1 MKDFVSTYDQIGR
14 KQSIIWS
21 YLREKSLMENFIFS
35 VMSLSIVSMYDMM
48 TFYRKNKLQ
57 NDIKKIVES
66 PPIVNRNGRQR
77 KNEKISHFLLKQ
89 K

>member
-66 PPIVNRNGRQR
+66 PPIVNRNGRQGE
-77 KNEKISHFLLKQ
+77 NEEISHFLLKQ

>member
-21 YLREKSLMENFIFS
+21 YLREKSSMENFIFS
-35 VMSLSIVSMYDMM
+35 VMSLSIVSMYDMV
-48 TFYRKNKLQ
+48 TFQRKNKLQ
-57 NDIKKIVES
+57 NDIKKILES
-66 PPIVNRNGRQR
+66 PPIVNRNGRQG